1 MPVPLRT
8 DFDAH
13 ALRAIARTTKDGP
26 QARRLLALA
35 AIYDGATRTAAAR
48 SRTPQRSKRASHQRL
63 RPGRGSPR
71 GSPGRTHRWPGSPS
85 RRPGP
90 RCPRPKSATT
100 KPLSRS
106 ASAGPRRHAR
116 RLSGKPPRLVR
127 WWMRA
132 RSNSAMPAKTVST
145 ILPAGEVVSAHGSPR
160 LRRPAPPSFRSSA
173 ISSRSRVERASRS
186 RRATTTTSPS
196 RSWSSMR
203 VNAGRSRVAP
213 ETFSS

>member
-71 GSPGRTHRWPGSPS
+71 GSPGRTHRWPGSP
-85 RRPGP
+85 RDVPD
-90 RCPRPKSATT
+90 
-100 KPLSRS
+100 
-106 ASAGPRRHAR
+106 
-116 RLSGKPPRLVR
+116 
-127 WWMRA
+127 
-132 RSNSAMPAKTVST
+132 
-145 ILPAGEVVSAHGSPR
+145 
-160 LRRPAPPSFRSSA
+160 
-173 ISSRSRVERASRS
+173 
-186 RRATTTTSPS
+186 
-196 RSWSSMR
+196 
-203 VNAGRSRVAP
+203 
-213 ETFSS
+213 